1 MAHHSVAIGPGADL
15 PGFRDAARLLI
26 ARDIAPHDVT
36 WNCTDRPSL
45 FGAALSG
52 DAQPLMLPRTAADLI
67 DSVIC
72 HRDPDRY
79 ALLYALLWR
88 LHHGER
94 ALLEVAS
101 DKLRHRLESMRKAV
115 RRDIH
120 KMHAFLRF
128 RRAPIP
134 EEHFV
139 AWFEPE
145 HHILAAVAPFFIER
159 FRGMLWSI
167 ITPMG
172 SLHWDREQLVCGKPG
187 RRSDAPPDDAF
198 EAGWRGYYESVFNP
212 ARANPEAMRLHMPK
226 KYWRNMPETEAIPDL
241 LRSAAARVDTM
252 LRDGNS
258 S

>member
-1 MAHHSVAIGPGADL
+1 LVRHSVALGPGANL
-15 PGFRDAARLLI
+15 PGFRDAVRLLI
-26 ARDIAPHDVT
+26 ARDIAPRDVT
-36 WNCTDRPSL
+36 WSCTDRPSL
-45 FGAALSG
+45 FGEALSG
-52 DAQPLMLPRTAADLI
+52 DAQPLMLPRSAADLI

-72 HRDPDRY
+72 HRDPERY
-79 ALLYALLWR
+79 ALLYTLIWR
-88 LHHGER
+88 LRHGER
-94 ALLEVAS
+94 TLLEIAS
-101 DKLRHRLESMRKAV
+101 DPVTHRLENMRKSV

-128 RRAPIP
+128 RRAPAP

-159 FRGMLWSI
+159 FRGMRWSI

-172 SLHWDREQLVCGKPG
+172 SLHWDREQLVCGSPG
-187 RRSDAPPDDAF
+187 RRSDAPLDDAF

-252 LRDGNS
+252 LRDGNTS
-258 S
+258 

>member
-1 MAHHSVAIGPGADL
+1 MAHHSVAVGQGADL
-15 PGFRDAARLLI
+15 QGFRNAARLLV
-26 ARDIAPHDVT
+26 ARAVAPHDVT
-36 WNCTDRPSL
+36 WIRNDQPSL
-45 FGAALSG
+45 LGTTLAG
-52 DAQPLMLPRTAADLI
+52 DAPPLMLRRSVTELI

-72 HRDPDRY
+72 HRDPERH
-79 ALLYALLWR
+79 ALLYTLIWR
-88 LHHGER
+88 LQHHEC
-94 ALLEVAS
+94 ALLEIAS
-101 DKLRHRLESMRKAV
+101 DPLTHRLEQMRKSV

-128 RRAPIP
+128 RRTPVP

-145 HHILAAVAPFFIER
+145 HYILDAVAPFFIDR
-159 FRGMLWSI
+159 FRGMIWSI

-172 SLHWDREQLVCGKPG
+172 SLHWDREHLVCGLPG

-241 LRSAAARVDTM
+241 LRSATARVDTM
-252 LRDGNS
+252 LRDSGTS
-258 S
+258 

>member
-1 MAHHSVAIGPGADL
+1 MARHSISLGQGADL
-15 PGFRDAARLLI
+15 LGFRNAARLLI
-26 ARDIAPHDVT
+26 ARNIAPHDVT
-36 WNCTDRPSL
+36 WNCSEQPSL
-45 FGAALSG
+45 LGEAISG
-52 DAQPLMLPRTAADLI
+52 DAQPLMLSRAAADLI
-67 DSVIC
+67 DSIIC
-72 HRDPDRY
+72 HRDPERY
-79 ALLYALLWR
+79 ALLYTLIWR
-88 LHHGER
+88 LQHGER
-94 ALLEVAS
+94 ALLHVAS
-101 DKLRHRLESMRKAV
+101 DPLVYRLEHLRKAV

-128 RRAPIP
+128 RRAPVP

-159 FRGMLWSI
+159 FRGLVWSI
-167 ITPMG
+167 ITPLG
-172 SLHWDREQLVCGKPG
+172 SLHWDREQLVCGAPG

-226 KYWRNMPETEAIPDL
+226 KYWRNMPETGAIPEL

-252 LRDGNS
+252 LRDS
-258 S
+258 STS